1 MVTLNKLLSST
12 VDRKYGPIEPHEVID
27 LVRVTRA
34 PETVLR
40 PSMPSVKIS
49 TSGLLNMVEQAKK
62 FNLWE
67 DWCTKVSAIELPY
80 NPYLRPEIA
89 GHAFKCNNMHIE
101 SYEAL
106 LRSTSIPVLVPEDN
120 KSFINLKDKTVSF
133 NNLMFCMPDA
143 MASHLSAGK
152 KVWIYAKNGEVVWYT
167 RAEYEAQTKWK
178 QAEDETK
185 NKISALFELFD
196 ALEKAK
202 QIFDAIDQKKSFS
215 ALPFKWFTGVKIVM
229 SGLSAGSWGDG
240 EKSNTVTH
248 LVFAENYSGSRLSRD
263 KNQYLCSA
271 GGLFPADEAKK
282 EYKMKVGEVTVD
294 TVPHLVTCKLCL
306 SRIFTHL
313 ALTQS
318 NYTDQ

>member
-1 MVTLNKLLSST
+1 MVSLNDLLGSTLDCKF
-12 VDRKYGPIEPHEVID
+12 GPIEPHEVID

-49 TSGLLNMVEQAKK
+49 TADLLKIVEQAKTY
-62 FNLWE
+62 NLWE
-67 DWCTKVSAIELPY
+67 NWCTKVSATELPY
-80 NPYLRPEIA
+80 NPYLRPVIT
-89 GHAFKCNNMHIE
+89 GHAFPRNNMHID

-106 LRSTSIPVLVPEDN
+106 LRSTLIPVLVPEDK
-120 KSFINLKDKTVSF
+120 KSFINLNDKTVSF

-143 MASHLSAGK
+143 MAHHLSDGK
-152 KVWIYAKNGEVVWYT
+152 KVWIYAKNGEVVWYN

-196 ALEKAK
+196 ALQKAK
-202 QIFDAIDQKKSFS
+202 QIFEAIDQKKSFS

-229 SGLSAGSWGDG
+229 SGLSARSWADG

-248 LVFAENYSGSRLSRD
+248 LVFAENYSGSRLTRD
-263 KNQYLCSA
+263 KNQYLCSP

-282 EYKMKVGEVTVD
+282 EYKMKVGEFTVD
-294 TVPHLVTCKLCL
+294 TVPHMITCKICL
-306 SRIFTHL
+306 SRIFTQL

-318 NYTDQ
+318 D